1 MSALLRQTVI
11 GGPAN
16 EYVAPV
22 AIAAFDHAA
31 FVDFQPDAWM
41 AQCGGNAFAAAVAGD
56 AVGSDKDGFRRFDH
70 AEAVSKAVLPRQR
83 GSYW

>member
-56 AVGSDKDGFRRFDH
+56 AVGAD
-70 AEAVSKAVLPRQR
+70 
-83 GSYW
+83 